1 MTTNDLMKTRFT
13 RRWIIF
19 DDEKAKSST
28 RNEFTSNVVNFG
40 VNNSNSKHSENKIID
55 FMFLGRKLNEIVG
68 ILDKSKM
75 SFHKKLTFTL
85 KVCLI
90 PRYNH
95 DNSYFLWTINDY

>member
-40 VNNSNSKHSENKIID
+40 VNNSSSKHSENKIID

-90 PRYNH
+90 PHYNH

>member
-90 PRYNH
+90 PHYNH

>member
-1 MTTNDLMKTRFT
+1 MKTRFT

-90 PRYNH
+90 PHYNH

>member
-55 FMFLGRKLNEIVG
+55 FMLLGRKLNEIVG
-68 ILDKSKM
+68 ILDKSKI

-90 PRYNH
+90 PHYNH